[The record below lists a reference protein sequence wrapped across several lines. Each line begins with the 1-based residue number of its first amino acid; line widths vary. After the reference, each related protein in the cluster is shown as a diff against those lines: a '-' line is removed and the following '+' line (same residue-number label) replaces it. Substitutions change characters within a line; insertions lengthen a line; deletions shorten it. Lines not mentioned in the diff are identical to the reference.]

1 MGNVSARFFASIN
14 YENDKKIGLTF
25 LEWKKVDEVWHYTL
39 LKEKP
44 WNFEDYLD
52 FSDALMS
59 IPYAYKVSYAYTKLP
74 RIEDALALFKPWHL
88 HTYLSESNYVI
99 MVVGNDTL
107 RFTFTDEVSALDAK
121 AVLYEFSLL
130 LKELSYNFALET
142 VVISSAQE
150 EDEEDEFSLGSE
162 RPFIEDDDDDEEYF
176 DEEDDTG
183 VADCDPLDPNENCER
198 SLEYHD
204 GLEDKLKE
212 NYEKMVKERQ
222 KRRHAKGAFNLT
234 EIKDLEHKEV
244 DEGVD
249 FDGEIYSYDRRPTK
263 HGVTYTLGIGKD
275 AHGISVRFYINK
287 RGAKQDEVLKALKTG
302 RFVRVQGYIAIDNF
316 RGQTKIVRGH
326 DIDEI
331 AAPPL
336 PTDDYEGRKRIE
348 LHLHTKMSALDA
360 VSTID
365 EYCELAKN
373 MGHEAIALTDHG
385 VVQAFPEAQKAG
397 KKYDIKIIY
406 GSELYVIDETLKVV
420 NNPAP
425 IILNNARYVIFDL
438 ETTGLSA
445 RYNEIIEFGAVR
457 VEHGLVTAR
466 LDILINPG
474 VVVPEHITR
483 ITKITNA
490 MLRGKPKL
498 DDVLDEILEFLGDD
512 ILVSHNAEFDLGFLN
527 ANLRKRGR
535 NPLNNPTIDT
545 LALSRYLFPESRG
558 HRLGVLARN
567 LEVFYDEDGAHRAD
581 YDAEVLNS
589 IWQAMLT
596 KLTEDDQYL
605 THAALAELKLTQA
618 ALQYLWPAHAT
629 VYVKNKDGLRDL
641 YKLVSVSHT
650 EFSTDIPKTPRSM
663 LLSHRDNLLIGSGC
677 FNGEVFETAARFD
690 EDRLL
695 KVMEFYDFIE
705 IQPYSNYSY
714 LINMG
719 ELDSEEHLKKVI
731 GDIKSAAQKLGKPL
745 VATGDVHYCLPSQK
759 VFRDVYIV
767 AKGLKNVNHP
777 LNPYDRDKRPH
788 FENPDQHYRSTTEMF
803 EEMRKFGVFT
813 EEELADMIINN
824 PHRINDLV
832 ENITPFTKEL
842 YKPSIENVDELL
854 ENLVFE
860 TAYEIYGNPLPT
872 LISDRI
878 HRELTGIINNGY
890 AVIYYLAHLIV
901 KKANDEGFIVGSR
914 GSVGSSVVAYFA
926 KVSEVNPLPPH
937 YFCPHCKFSN
947 FRNEQRVLSGYD
959 LPPAKCPECG
969 HDLVGEGQNIPFE
982 TFLGFEADKIPDID
996 LNFPEDFQK
1005 EAHNFTKELVGENN
1019 AFRAGTIQTVA
1030 ERRAFGHV
1038 LNYYEK
1044 QGIYRDELN
1053 NENVAYLAYHIA
1065 GVKRTTGQ
1073 HPGGIVVI
1081 PSEYEVY
1088 DFTPVQYPAGNTESD
1103 WLTTHFD
1110 YDSIHDNLL
1119 KLDLLGHK
1127 DPVTLK
1133 MLCDLTGIKFEDVPT
1148 NDRATISLFS
1158 SNEALNLKSNP
1169 LGEVTGAL
1177 GLPEFGTNFVR
1188 QLLTEAK
1195 PKTFNDLVIVSG
1207 LSHGTGVWR
1216 FNADELIRS
1225 EQATL
1230 GDVIGCRDDIMT
1242 FLIRQNLHEKDA
1254 FNIME
1259 SVRRG
1264 RGVEEGL
1271 ETKMREAGVPH
1282 YYIESCKKIEYLFPR
1297 AHAAAYVIMAV
1308 KVAWFKLNYPLE
1320 YYATFFT
1327 IRGDNFDLKTMIS
1340 SEEVI
1345 LKELQKFEE
1354 QRKTSE
1360 LNPRDSNIVENLQ
1373 LTIEM
1378 LNRGFKISNIDL
1390 YKSEATRFKVDHEN
1404 NQIIPPFI
1412 VIRALGEGT
1421 AESVVEAR
1429 KNGEFISIEDL
1440 VERTRLNTSNIENL
1454 KELGALEGLPESNQ
1468 ISLFDFM

>member
-1 MGNVSARFFASIN
+1 MGNISARFFASIN
-14 YENDKKIGLTF
+14 YENAPRIGLTF
-25 LEWKKVDEVWHYTL
+25 LEWRKEKETWHYTL
-39 LKEKP
+39 LKESP
-44 WNFEDYLD
+44 WKFNEYRE
-52 FSDALMS
+52 FSAALMS
-59 IPYAYKVSYAYTKLP
+59 IPYAYKITYAYTKLP
-74 RIEDALALFKPWHL
+74 RIEDALALFKPWYL
-88 HTYLSESNYVI
+88 ATNLSESSHVI
-99 MVVGNDTL
+99 TIVGNDTL

-121 AVLYEFSLL
+121 AVIYEFELL
-130 LKELSYNFALET
+130 LKELCYNFNLET
-142 VVISSAQE
+142 KVIDVAFNDE
-150 EDEEDEFSLGSE
+150 DDEEFTLDSSIN
-162 RPFIEDDDDDEEYF
+162 RPFIEDDEDDEFYEAKEEETF
-176 DEEDDTG
+176 TISDED
-183 VADCDPLDPNENCER
+183 AAR
-198 SLEYHD
+198 SLAAHE
-204 GLEDKLKE
+204 GLQDKLQE
-212 NYEKMVKERQ
+212 NYEKMIQDR
-222 KRRHAKGAFNLT
+222 KRRRRGKGSFNVMD
-234 EIKDLEHKEV
+234 IKDITKDKDE
-244 DEGVD
+244 EGVD
-249 FDGEIYSYDRRPTK
+249 FDGEIFSYDRRPTRN
-263 HGVTYTLGIGKD
+263 GITYTLGVGKD
-275 AHGISVRFYINK
+275 ASAITVRFFVNK
-287 RGAKQDEVLKALKTG
+287 RGSKQDEILKGLKKG
-302 RFVRVQGYIAIDNF
+302 RYVRVQGYVNLDSY
-316 RGQTKIVRGH
+316 RGNTLFIRGRE
-326 DIDEI
+326 IDEI

-336 PTDDYEGRKRIE
+336 PVDDYEGRKRIE

-365 EYCELAKN
+365 DYCAIAKN
-373 MGHEAIALTDHG
+373 MGHEAIAVTDHG

-397 KKYDIKIIY
+397 QKHNIKIIY

-425 IILNNARYVIFDL
+425 IILNTARYVVFDL

-445 RYNEIIEFGAVR
+445 RYNNIIEFGAVR

-466 LDILINPG
+466 LDLLINPG
-474 VVVPEHITR
+474 VPIPEHITR

-490 MLRGKPKL
+490 MVRGKPNL
-498 DDVLDEILEFLGDD
+498 DEVLDQILDFLGDD

-589 IWQAMLT
+589 VWQAMLT
-596 KLTEDDQYL
+596 KLTEENQYL
-605 THAALAELKLTQA
+605 THANLANLQLTQA

-629 VYVKNKDGLRDL
+629 VYVKNKAGLRDL
-641 YKLVSVSHT
+641 YKLVSISHT
-650 EFSTDIPKTPRSM
+650 EFTTDIPKTPRAM
-663 LLSHRDNLLIGSGC
+663 LLEHRDNLLIGSSC
-677 FNGEVFETAARFD
+677 FNGEVFEIAARFD

-705 IQPYSNYSY
+705 IQPFSNYSY

-719 ELDSEEHLKKVI
+719 ELDSEEHLCKVI
-731 GDIKSAAQKLGKPL
+731 ADIKRAAQKLGKPL
-745 VATGDVHYCLPSQK
+745 VATGDVHYALPSQK

-777 LNPYDRDKRPH
+777 LNPYDREKRPP

-803 EEMRKFGVFT
+803 AEMRKFGVFS
-813 EEELADMIINN
+813 EEELTDMIINN

-854 ENLVFE
+854 ENLVFT
-860 TAYEIYGNPLPT
+860 TAHEIYGNPLPS
-872 LISDRI
+872 LIDDRI
-878 HRELTGIINNGY
+878 HTELTGIINNGY
-890 AVIYYLAHLIV
+890 AVIYYLAHQIV
-901 KKANDEGFIVGSR
+901 KKATDNGFIVGSR

-937 YFCPHCKFSN
+937 YFCPNCKYSD
-947 FRNEQRVLSGYD
+947 FRNEEGALSGYD
-959 LPPAKCPECG
+959 LKDAVCPECG
-969 HDLVGEGQNIPFE
+969 HALKGEGQNIPFE

-1005 EAHNFTKELVGENN
+1005 EAHNYTKELVGEDN

-1030 ERRAFGHV
+1030 ERIAFGHV
-1038 LNYYEK
+1038 LNYFEK
-1044 QGIYRDELN
+1044 QGIYRDDLN
-1053 NENVAYLAYHIA
+1053 NDNVAYLAAHIA

-1088 DFTPVQYPAGNTESD
+1088 DFTPVQYPAGNIESD

-1110 YDSIHDNLL
+1110 YDSIHGNLL

-1133 MLCDLTGIKFEDVPT
+1133 MLCDLTGVKFEDVPT
-1148 NDRATISLFS
+1148 NDPATLSLFS
-1158 SNEALNLKSNP
+1158 SIAALNLKENP
-1169 LGEVTGAL
+1169 LNEVTGAL

-1188 QLLTEAK
+1188 QLLTDAQ

-1216 FNADELIRS
+1216 FNADELIAS
-1225 EQATL
+1225 GQATL
-1230 GDVIGCRDDIMT
+1230 RDVIGCRDDIMT
-1242 FLIRQNLHEKDA
+1242 FLIRQNMNEKDA

-1264 RGVEEGL
+1264 RSVEPML
-1271 ETKMREAGVPH
+1271 ERRMRDVGVPD

-1308 KVAWFKLNYPLE
+1308 KVAWFKLYYPLE

-1327 IRGDNFDLKTMIS
+1327 IRGDSFDLKTMIS
-1340 SEEVI
+1340 GEQEIKDVLHKYEE
-1345 LKELQKFEE
+1345 K
-1354 QRKTSE
+1354 RKLTE
-1360 LNPRDSNIVENLQ
+1360 LNPRDNNIVENLQ
-1373 LTIEM
+1373 LTLEM
-1378 LNRGFKISNIDL
+1378 INRGYGVSNIDL
-1390 YKSEATRFKVDHEN
+1390 YKSEAIRFIVDHEKK
-1404 NQIIPPFI
+1404 QIIPPFI
-1412 VIRALGEGT
+1412 VVRALGEGT

-1429 KNGEFISIEDL
+1429 KDGEFISIEDL

-1454 KELGALEGLPESNQ
+1454 KELGVLKDLPESNQ